1 MSNDPN
7 RRYEQN
13 VGIGEY
19 RGPGERWAGPP
30 SEHAP
35 ERPFDGGD
43 DGGTAAAWLGLAEE
57 IQKLGRLLASRPQ
70 DGPTG
75 GASGQTDSDGM
86 LALIVYKVA
95 AGEQFRLRRAV
106 VEAQGFT
113 PAAPF
118 AASDAWLGFYDLTQD
133 SVPELTAGGAVG
145 DIYQGAL
152 KDFAPSIAGGPI
164 FPALFVDSEEEA
176 AEIRG
181 PNTLMLLVSEGP
193 PLVRVTVNYQGILRR
208 PRGIA

>member
-7 RRYEQN
+7 RNYQGD
-13 VGIGEY
+13 VGLGQY
-19 RGPGERWAGPP
+19 RGPGERWPGPP

-35 ERPFDGGD
+35 ERPFDNAD
-43 DGGTAAAWLGLAEE
+43 DGGTADAWLALAQE
-57 IQKLGRLLASRPQ
+57 IQNLGQLLASQLQ

-75 GASGQTDSDGM
+75 VASGQTDSDGM

-95 AGEQFRLRRAV
+95 AGEQFRLRRAT
-106 VEAQGFT
+106 VEAQGYS

-133 SVPELTAGGAVG
+133 SAPELAAGGAVG

-152 KDFAPSIAGGPI
+152 KDFAPSVAGGPI
-164 FPALFVDSEEEA
+164 FPALFVDGEQQA

-193 PLVRVTVNYQGILRR
+193 PLARVTVNYQGILRR
-208 PRGIA
+208 PRGLV